1 MIQLLQYSH
10 NLEYR
15 YLLDNQLMMM
25 FEYLNYFENLSNEMI
40 KEKKNGKKFL
50 PDDDDDDDEPV
61 RQLRLRLEIIGIS
74 SSINVDEHCLRRN
87 SIGSKW

>member
-1 MIQLLQYSH
+1 
-10 NLEYR
+10 
-15 YLLDNQLMMM
+15 
-25 FEYLNYFENLSNEMI
+25 MI

-61 RQLRLRLEIIGIS
+61 RQLRLRLEIMGIS

>member
-25 FEYLNYFENLSNEMI
+25 FEYLNYFENLWNEMI
-40 KEKKNGKKFL
+40 KEKRMEKNFYRMMMMMMMNL
-50 PDDDDDDDEPV
+50 LD
-61 RQLRLRLEIIGIS
+61 
-74 SSINVDEHCLRRN
+74 N
-87 SIGSKW
+87 